1 MLFFSK
7 QMWKEP
13 WVCSYLILDC
23 WKSLCVVPGKITTS
37 ARRQSSSVT
46 VLWATVMYWID
57 GTATDCKHFYIT
69 YSQKIFMILLSIMHC
84 LCEEGWSTLDAVLVN
99 SQAPVLNSW
108 TSTDNSTPSTYYL
121 FTSAVVFFSAKS
133 LLGISQKKN
142 LLAFLYSRL

>member
-1 MLFFSK
+1 
-7 QMWKEP
+7 
-13 WVCSYLILDC
+13 
-23 WKSLCVVPGKITTS
+23 
-37 ARRQSSSVT
+37 
-46 VLWATVMYWID
+46 
-57 GTATDCKHFYIT
+57 
-69 YSQKIFMILLSIMHC
+69 MHC

-133 LLGISQKKN
+133 LLGISQKMN